1 MSAAVKTA
9 DARQTIKTLVPLERA
24 GDPALCGH
32 KAAALAELLQHGFEV
47 PPGFVIPV
55 GVTPEPLE
63 LASALE
69 SLGEGPFAVR
79 SSGVAEDLDDASF
92 AGQYETL
99 LGVAGP
105 AAVAEAARRCVAS
118 AGAAHVELYAGAAD
132 APAAGMAVLV
142 QRMVPAD
149 AAGVAFS
156 ADPVSG
162 DRAVVVI
169 NAIDGVADRLVA
181 GEVDGDL
188 WRVGKQGA
196 TPGDQPHGAIDRETA
211 EALATL
217 ARRIEALRGA
227 PQDVEWARAGG
238 KIFVLQARAITALPV
253 APQFEIPKGT
263 WEKDA
268 AHFPEPVC
276 AFAASTHLKA
286 DVMLD
291 LLPDVGLVPD
301 GFVAGVIG
309 HEFYLHIEPDDGGA
323 KAPPWWVIG
332 IVARVLPSMRRKMR
346 RAEELFA
353 AGYFEELPRRWN
365 AELADE
371 QRAELRRRA
380 VVDLAALSDEE
391 FFAHVRELRTFVA
404 KSMRLHF
411 ELMFPHAIGT
421 HELCRACEELLRW
434 DVAKTSRL
442 LAGLSSASAA
452 PVHQL
457 AKIADLAR
465 DRPATRGLI
474 EAGGMHVLEQLL
486 AVDPEIH
493 ALLAEYLAFWGL
505 RTFGPDCSAPN
516 LADRPDL
523 LAGSLAALIH
533 DGGLPDLEPERLR
546 VIAEARAGLSS
557 AADRQR
563 FDDALAY
570 AELVYPIRED
580 NAILTDQMVVG
591 LVRRAGVEAGRR
603 LVARGLARKVED
615 AMMLGVDQ
623 IEDLLGRGADARPL
637 VDRHRRELAWVRS
650 NPGPAHYGAAP
661 AEPPNLRG
669 LPKAARR
676 VNEALIF
683 LMSQELTRPQQQ
695 SGGVIRG
702 IAASAGT
709 YRGRVRVITSVDRL
723 HLLRRGEV
731 LVCPSTSA
739 AWMMVFHRA
748 GALVTDYGSVLTHT
762 SIVAREHRLPAVVG
776 THCATAEFVDGE
788 EVIVDGTQGTVTRV
802 S

>member
-1 MSAAVKTA
+1 MNAAIDTG
-9 DARQTIKTLVPLERA
+9 DACPTTEALVPLEHA
-24 GDPALCGH
+24 GDPARCGH
-32 KAAALAELLQHGFEV
+32 KAAALAELMRRGFEV
-47 PPGFVIPV
+47 PAGFVIPV
-55 GVTPEPLE
+55 GVTPEPLA
-63 LASALE
+63 LARALE
-69 SLGEGPFAVR
+69 RLGEGRFAVR

-99 LGVAGP
+99 LDVEP
-105 AAVAEAARRCVAS
+105 AAVAEAAARCVAS
-118 AGAAHVELYAGAAD
+118 AGAAHVRLYAGAAA
-132 APAAGMAVLV
+132 APTAGMAVLV

-156 ADPVSG
+156 ADPTSG
-162 DRAVVVI
+162 DRSVVVI

-188 WRVGKQGA
+188 WRVGAQGPTA
-196 TPGDQPHGAIDRETA
+196 GAQPHGAIDRETA
-211 EALATL
+211 AAIAVL
-217 ARRIEALRGA
+217 ARRIEAVRGV

-238 KIFVLQARAITALPV
+238 KLFVLQARAITALPI
-253 APQFEIPKGT
+253 APTVEIPKGT

-268 AHFPEPVC
+268 AHFPDPVC
-276 AFAASTHLKA
+276 AFAVSTHLNTEA
-286 DVMLD
+286 VGD

-301 GFVAGVIG
+301 GFVARVIG
-309 HEFYLHIEPDDGGA
+309 HELYVHIEPDDGGA
-323 KAPPWWVIG
+323 EAPPWWVIG

-346 RAEELFA
+346 RAEAMFRT
-353 AGYFEELPRRWN
+353 GYFDELPRRWN
-365 AELADE
+365 AELAHAQRE
-371 QRAELRRRA
+371 QLRRRA
-380 VVDLAALSDEE
+380 AVELAALSDEA

-404 KSMRLHF
+404 DSMRLHF
-411 ELMFPHAIGT
+411 ELMIPHAIGT
-421 HELCRACEELLRW
+421 HELCRACEDLLGW

-442 LAGLSSASAA
+442 LAGLSVASAA

-457 AKIADLAR
+457 ATIADLVR
-465 DRPATRGLI
+465 DRPATREII
-474 EAGGMHVLEQLL
+474 EAGGMHWLPRLLE
-486 AVDPEIH
+486 VDPEIH
-493 ALLAEYLAFWGL
+493 GLLAEYLGFWGL

-516 LADRPDL
+516 VADRPDL

-533 DGGLPDLEPERLR
+533 DGGLPDLEPERQR
-546 VIAEARAGLSS
+546 VIAEARAALRS

-580 NAILTDQMVVG
+580 NVILTDQMVIG
-591 LVRRAGVEAGRR
+591 LVRRAGLDAGRR
-603 LVARGLARKVED
+603 LVARGLIHEVED

-623 IEDLLGRGADARPL
+623 IEDALGRGADARAL

-661 AEPPNLRG
+661 AAPPSLRG
-669 LPKAARR
+669 LPKAGRR
-676 VNEALIF
+676 VNEALLF
-683 LMSQELTRPQQQ
+683 VLAQELTKPQPH
-695 SGGVIRG
+695 GGDVVRG

-723 HLLRRGEV
+723 HLLQRGEV

-776 THCATAEFVDGE
+776 THRATATFTDGE
-788 EVIVDGTQGTVTRV
+788 EVIVDGTHGTVTRV